1 MNQYVWETA
10 EEMDGALARRI
21 RGIRKR
27 RRLTQQD
34 LSERSGVSL
43 GTLKRFETT
52 GQISLLSLTKLAI
65 ALGCENE
72 IRSLF
77 DNVVYESI
85 EEVIDE
91 SKG

>member
-10 EEMDGALARRI
+10 EEMDAALAKRI

-65 ALGCENE
+65 ALSCENE

-77 DNVVYESI
+77 DNVVYERI

-91 SKG
+91 NKG